1 MFRVQYSSISCR
13 ALALFTT
20 VYWAIGATV
29 ACPCSWST
37 VSMWVEGEMTTGE
50 AGRLAAS
57 ANGCRCQ
64 QSRKNKTDMKLKIMS
79 GFCDRV
85 YGPTSVPMQIY
96 RVFGERRLDQ
106 CAPQNTNNSLPHST
120 WRVFVCALGVWD
132 PSHGWTCVYLQW
144 FVFFKVRTTGD
155 WQRDVDSS
163 DSTHLH
169 HSQHQQTHSCECVWV
184 QVYTPVD
191 AFTFLPLNIVVE
203 IF

>member
-1 MFRVQYSSISCR
+1 MFCVQYSSISCR
-13 ALALFTT
+13 ALALFTA

-29 ACPCSWST
+29 PCPCSWST
-37 VSMWVEGEMTTGE
+37 VSMWVEGEITTGE

-57 ANGCRCQ
+57 ANGCRWK
-64 QSRKNKTDMKLKIMS
+64 SKTDIKLKIMS
-79 GFCDRV
+79 GFCNCV

-96 RVFGERRLDQ
+96 RAFGERTLDK
-106 CAPQNTNNSLPHST
+106 CAPPNTNNSLPHST
-120 WRVFVCALGVWD
+120 WRVFVCAVRVWD
-132 PSHGWTCVYLQW
+132 PSHGWNCVCLQW
-144 FVFFKVRTTGD
+144 FVFLKVRTIGD

-169 HSQHQQTHSCECVWV
+169 HSQHQQTHSCERVWV